1 MDLLCTLAL
10 AFARLKLVSCNTLH
24 SNYTTVGIFYIMFYY
39 IRCTHAHTHTH
50 TQIYIYIYRQ

>member
-50 TQIYIYIYRQ
+50 TQIYIYI